1 MTLRFVGTA
10 AVALALCVPAAMAQQ
25 DPKRDDLDLERGR
38 ITMIA
43 AGTTVSVRT
52 QQNIDVNAWSDQIY
66 KGVVENDVRDEKG
79 HIAIPRGSPVELKVR
94 GGANHDLVLDIESIN
109 VNGGRY
115 GVWTDADR
123 VAAQNKDGFVGTI
136 IGDPGAVQVRGSA
149 VKVPLDTV
157 LTFRIEH
164 NMIVG
169 VQVSDPGVPLYAK
182 QNQRDLR

>member
-1 MTLRFVGTA
+1 M
-10 AVALALCVPAAMAQQ
+10 
-25 DPKRDDLDLERGR
+25 
-38 ITMIA
+38 
-43 AGTTVSVRT
+43 
-52 QQNIDVNAWSDQIY
+52 
-66 KGVVENDVRDEKG
+66 ENDVRDEKG

-94 GGANHDLVLDIESIN
+94 VAANHDLVLDIESIN

-123 VAAQNKDGFVGTI
+123 VEAQNKDGFVGTI

-182 QNQRDLR
+182 QNQHDLR